1 MVLENAA
8 GLALAKHG
16 GYSCVSFGE
25 VTGVLAGP
33 EAGVHFEPQPFQELP
48 VAELRR
54 LLAPCV
60 GCRIVGQE
68 ELSTPSGIYPAE
80 LPPGRGCLLSSRRI
94 KVHC

>member
-1 MVLENAA
+1 MVLDNAA

-54 LLAPCV
+54 LLAPLCGLQNSRTRRAV
-60 GCRIVGQE
+60 DTLRDLPCRAAPGPGMSAQ
-68 ELSTPSGIYPAE
+68 LPAD
-80 LPPGRGCLLSSRRI
+80 
-94 KVHC
+94 